1 MPPSAPPPPL
11 ASFLPLPPPLPWVC
25 VISECKPEPPSVG
38 ALRQHGS
45 TQQRT
50 GDCRARLMPEWRKAL
65 GFLVISPPW
74 LLPILVIP
82 LFFCC
87 FSSPLCLPLSCSFFP
102 HSAAFC
108 QQLLDKCSQ
117 NESLIS
123 RPGVTEQVNSLG
135 NKVGWL
141 NSPLSRINAAALV
154 CSGPCSGFSRCS

>member
-1 MPPSAPPPPL
+1 MSPS
-11 ASFLPLPPPLPWVC
+11 PLPPPPALPSPEC
-25 VISECKPEPPSVG
+25 VISECKPELPSVG
-38 ALRQHGS
+38 ALWQHVT

-50 GDCRARLMPEWRKAL
+50 GDCRARLMLERRTP
-65 GFLVISPPW
+65 GFLVISLPW

-82 LFFCC
+82 LFLLLL
-87 FSSPLCLPLSCSFFP
+87 SSPLCFSLSLSCSFS
-102 HSAAFC
+102 HCAALC

-141 NSPLSRINAAALV
+141 NSPLSRINPWLHSSTRALAQV
-154 CSGPCSGFSRCS
+154 FTRL